1 MKFVCRK
8 IFKAGK
14 KNHKQKLHEEGKKL
28 EKAQEYKIITWA
40 KKSHFVPIVRFI
52 ILTILLFFFF
62 NLLHFTSW
70 KYLTKTYETVPKK
83 LLNYPG
89 KPCWVMFEV
98 RSSECVSKY
107 QTSQEVQKL
116 DELTT
121 VTPNIFDIFYD

>member
-62 NLLHFTSW
+62 LFTAFYFLKVFNKNLWNS
-70 KYLTKTYETVPKK
+70 TKETA
-83 LLNYPG
+83 
-89 KPCWVMFEV
+89 
-98 RSSECVSKY
+98 
-107 QTSQEVQKL
+107 
-116 DELTT
+116 
-121 VTPNIFDIFYD
+121 